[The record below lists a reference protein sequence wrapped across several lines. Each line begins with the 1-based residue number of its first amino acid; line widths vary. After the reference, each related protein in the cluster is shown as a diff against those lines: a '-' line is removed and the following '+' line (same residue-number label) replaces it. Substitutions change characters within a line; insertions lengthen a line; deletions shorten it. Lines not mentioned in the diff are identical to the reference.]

1 MQVCVLGPLVIREG
15 SSNIPAGG
23 AVQRRVLARLALEP
37 GSPISF
43 DDLEQAAWGEEPPP
57 ASRHTIASHVFR
69 LRRLGIEIDTT
80 DDRYVLRTPTDLGE
94 LARLAADS
102 RSARIAGDAGRARAC
117 IDEALGLA
125 RGRPFD
131 DLDDL
136 PEATIAAARVEELI
150 DGLREDR
157 LAFAIDAGASP
168 EVIADARR
176 LVADQPYRE
185 RRWELLML
193 ALYRAGR
200 QAEALDAYAECRRRL
215 LDDLGLDPGASLRRM
230 QQAVLAQDLALD
242 APTAGVAGGGNAGPS
257 TVAADRVP
265 AIPGT
270 STRLIGR
277 SGDLRDLGE
286 AWERTRLV
294 SIVGPP
300 GAGKT
305 RLALEFARSAA
316 PAWYVDLEQV
326 PPSRAVAAAVLDV
339 VEPSSRAADAS
350 HGAAQAIGAIAGL
363 LVLDGAEARQAEVG
377 REAAA
382 LLAACPSLRI
392 LVTTRERLGLLDEAL
407 LLARPAP
414 GGRRRRP
421 PRRPGA
427 PAGPAFSARGRRRG
441 GRGPAVRARGPPSA
455 RHRARRPPPPSPPC
469 RRGREPRRGRPAA
482 LGRGDPPADDRAC
495 GRRSTAASNAS
506 APRSAAPSPPSR

>member
-1 MQVCVLGPLVIREG
+1 MQVGVLGPLVIREG

-215 LDDLGLDPGASLRRM
+215 LDDLGLDPGTEPAP
-230 QQAVLAQDLALD
+230 D
-242 APTAGVAGGGNAGPS
+242 AAGGPRPGPRPRR
-257 TVAADRVP
+257 AD
-265 AIPGT
+265 
-270 STRLIGR
+270 GR
-277 SGDLRDLGE
+277 GGGR
-286 AWERTRLV
+286 WER
-294 SIVGPP
+294 
-300 GAGKT
+300 
-305 RLALEFARSAA
+305 
-316 PAWYVDLEQV
+316 
-326 PPSRAVAAAVLDV
+326 RAQ
-339 VEPSSRAADAS
+339 
-350 HGAAQAIGAIAGL
+350 H
-363 LVLDGAEARQAEVG
+363 
-377 REAAA
+377 
-382 LLAACPSLRI
+382 
-392 LVTTRERLGLLDEAL
+392 
-407 LLARPAP
+407 
-414 GGRRRRP
+414 
-421 PRRPGA
+421 
-427 PAGPAFSARGRRRG
+427 RGRRSGTRHPG
-441 GRGPAVRARGPPSA
+441 HIHTPDRPVGGPA
-455 RHRARRPPPPSPPC
+455 
-469 RRGREPRRGRPAA
+469 
-482 LGRGDPPADDRAC
+482 
-495 GRRSTAASNAS
+495 
-506 APRSAAPSPPSR
+506 